1 MQRDQEQV
9 FVAIG
14 VVQFGANHRAV
25 IWRAKFNQQTFR
37 SSRSQSHGAF
47 DGFDAIALAQ
57 NNNTRLPIFRF
68 FFADAGKVHNGQQI
82 AFLAQIRDGA
92 VQNDFAGAALAAFAV
107 AGPPR
112 AAGARSRRSTPARR
126 SGARSGTTAP
136 VRRRGAEPWCPGAG
150 PAAGCGGG

>member
-1 MQRDQEQV
+1 
-9 FVAIG
+9 
-14 VVQFGANHRAV
+14 V

-92 VQNDFAGAALAAFAV
+92 VQNDFAGAALAANGVGLKALAV
-107 AGPPR
+107 GHVAAENFFIFLQAAFSHEVGGNGEAAFVLNV
-112 AAGARSRRSTPARR
+112 AAGH
-126 SGARSGTTAP
+126 
-136 VRRRGAEPWCPGAG
+136 RGAVDF
-150 PAAGCGGG
+150 